1 MTIKFHP
8 SLGKNY
14 KIMKKKKKNLV
25 NMHMACQYLWIVIH
39 LFDRVRLGPVHR
51 STGPLGFCHVSS
63 FVQVFVHVTASQRVQ
78 YYCTLDRSHSLFDK
92 GVLSYIIGA
101 S

>member
-14 KIMKKKKKNLV
+14 KIMKKKKKKKNLV
-25 NMHMACQYLWIVIH
+25 NMRMACHYLCIVIH
-39 LFDRVRLGPVHR
+39 
-51 STGPLGFCHVSS
+51 
-63 FVQVFVHVTASQRVQ
+63 
-78 YYCTLDRSHSLFDK
+78 LFDK